1 MAGSNLS
8 QVFIANADLAA
19 AATSVANLAAG
30 HVGMYDFDPLVNA
43 FVDDVAWTT
52 LPKINFMQG
61 ISGSNPIASPIIDTR
76 LIRRVDYTKYA
87 ATVAHKIVLGGTPVS
102 GQTLTV
108 RIIVR
113 STPTDYL
120 SYFPN
125 GVDTTLDG
133 SGYQFPLAAFNT
145 TNHKVFPIEIRTT
158 STTLAT
164 ETNKIQ
170 AAIQANPVLNAM
182 INTGTTN
189 NFIARHPGLVFE
201 MAISDAAGAAT
212 GLTQTT
218 TGFVPGVGNAW
229 QVVGDVRRTDFKK
242 GSMNRMY
249 FADNFPD
256 LVNLTWKYD
265 KILIEYAHNWPTSTG
280 IAPAGELN
288 QLVIYLGAS
297 STALAAGDFAAF
309 QAVFAVALATNE
321 DQNYQA
327 L

>member
-8 QVFIANADLAA
+8 QVFIANADLKDHADTNP
-19 AATSVANLAAG
+19 ATLAVG
-30 HVGMYDFDPLVNA
+30 NVGMYDLTSGGFINDA
-43 FVDDVAWTT
+43 AWTT
-52 LPKINFMQG
+52 LSKINFMQG

-87 ATVAHKIVLGGTPVS
+87 ATVPHKIVLGGTPVS

-113 STPTDYL
+113 AIPTDYL
-120 SYFPN
+120 NYFPN

-145 TNHKVFPIEIRTT
+145 TNHKVFPIEIKTT

-189 NFIARHPGLVFE
+189 NFIARHPGLIFE
-201 MAISDAAGAAT
+201 MAIYDNAGAAN
-212 GLTQTT
+212 GLTQTV

-288 QLVIYLGAS
+288 QLVIYLGDS

-309 QAVFAVALATNE
+309 ETVFAVALATNE